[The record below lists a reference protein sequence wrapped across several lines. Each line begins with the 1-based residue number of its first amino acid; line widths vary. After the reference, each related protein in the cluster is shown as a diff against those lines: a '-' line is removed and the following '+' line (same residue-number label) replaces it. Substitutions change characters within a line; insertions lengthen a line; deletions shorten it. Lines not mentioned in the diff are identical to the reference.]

1 MRESS
6 KPGRLS
12 SYGRA
17 GYLVINCGQGT
28 DTATIDVVYNGTTI
42 TTADKVSDCETVK
55 DQNGQVVDQTQLP

>member
-17 GYLVINCGQGT
+17 GYLVINCGRGT
-28 DTATIDVVYNGTTI
+28 DTATIAVVYNGTTI

>member
-6 KPGRLS
+6 KPGMFS

-17 GYLVINCGQGT
+17 VYQVIICGQGT

-42 TTADKVSDCETVK
+42 TAADKVSDCETVK

>member
-17 GYLVINCGQGT
+17 GYQVINCGQGT
-28 DTATIDVVYNGTTI
+28 DTATIAVVYNGTTI
-42 TTADKVSDCETVK
+42 TAAERSPTARR
-55 DQNGQVVDQTQLP
+55 